1 MKLSTVTYL
10 IALAGAG
17 LAGGAAL
24 AANVAVP
31 ADKCAAA
38 WHMASPGGDAI
49 ASGADVPVVM
59 NFTMV
64 DSNQDGKI
72 DADEFN
78 KACTS
83 GLVQADEATVKD
95 MQ

>member
-1 MKLSTVTYL
+1 MKRSTVTYL

-17 LAGGAAL
+17 LIGSAAF
-24 AANVAVP
+24 AANVVVP
-31 ADKCAAA
+31 KEKCEAA
-38 WHMASPGGDAI
+38 WKMASPGGDAI
-49 ASGADVPVVM
+49 AGGADVPVVM

-64 DSNQDGKI
+64 DSNKDGKI

-83 GLVQADEATVKD
+83 GLVQADEATVANMK
-95 MQ
+95 

>member
-1 MKLSTVTYL
+1 MKLSTMTYL
-10 IALAGAG
+10 MALTSVSLVAS
-17 LAGGAAL
+17 AAL
-24 AANVAVP
+24 AANVVVP
-31 ADKCAAA
+31 KEKCAAA

-49 ASGADVPVVM
+49 ASGANVPVVL

-64 DSNQDGKI
+64 DSNKDGAV

-78 KACTS
+78 KACS
-83 GLVQADEATVKD
+83 AGLVQADEATVKD

>member
-17 LAGGAAL
+17 LASSAAL
-24 AANVAVP
+24 AANIAVP

-38 WHMASPGGDAI
+38 WKMASPGGDAI
-49 ASGADVPVVM
+49 ASGADVPVVL

-64 DSNQDGKI
+64 DSNKDGKV

-78 KACTS
+78 KACS
-83 GLVQADEATVKD
+83 AGLVQADEATVAGMK
-95 MQ
+95 